1 LQAEFRELKDHIG
14 TMQVWK
20 SQTGSTNW
28 PRFRWTKNTVG
39 GEWNLPFVAQFSGSI
54 YSAEDDLGYTY
65 SLSLRCYALFCLKAF
80 CLDLRIR
87 RVSLLTLKVFP
98 VGYGLQ
104 IKNVVPD
111 SSDIMSACRRGD
123 TSAVW
128 DLLHAGKARLN
139 DITPNNF
146 TPLRVR
152 KYDRLFVKLFLTREQ
167 LAIQSGSTELVSFL
181 INNGAD
187 VKGTWGWFQS

>member
-1 LQAEFRELKDHIG
+1 LIHSLHITRRYSSLLQAEFYELKDHIG
-14 TMQVWK
+14 TVQVRK
-20 SQTGSTNW
+20 SQTNSTNW

-39 GEWNLPFVAQFSGSI
+39 AEWNVPFVARFSGSI
-54 YSAEDDLGYTY
+54 YSADDDLGYTY
-65 SLSLRCYALFCLKAF
+65 GLSLRCYALFCLKAL

-87 RVSLLTLKVFP
+87 RISLLTLKIFP
-98 VGYGLQ
+98 VGYGIQ

-111 SSDIMSACRRGD
+111 NSDIMSACRRGD

-152 KYDRLFVKLFLTREQ
+152 ECDRPLC
-167 LAIQSGSTELVSFL
+167 
-181 INNGAD
+181 
-187 VKGTWGWFQS
+187 